1 MALIM
6 CPECGKEISDKAI
19 SCPNCGLPIA
29 DNISNGTVKIKIG
42 VLKSPTG
49 VNGNQKVS
57 ILSDSNTLW
66 EGNSGEIAELH
77 FDNPTNITVKYHLS
91 LMHYGGECSGI
102 IDPSKSNK
110 YCITARQGFMSTKL
124 ALQEVDVFDA
134 D

>member
-6 CPECGKEISDKAI
+6 CPECGKEISDKAL

-57 ILSDSNTLW
+57 ILSDSNT
-66 EGNSGEIAELH
+66 EI
-77 FDNPTNITVKYHLS
+77 
-91 LMHYGGECSGI
+91 
-102 IDPSKSNK
+102 
-110 YCITARQGFMSTKL
+110 
-124 ALQEVDVFDA
+124 
-134 D
+134 